1 MGILVIT
8 DIPRMTGLFE
18 QLAYQYPELVVVSE
32 IHRGIEELERS
43 KPEVV
48 IFQNRLSGLSADILH
63 KHLQSRLGG
72 QQVRFGLISPARE
85 IEPEMAARFAAVLD
99 PALPDAALEATL
111 QRLVQGKSDRV
122 AESAPAVE
130 EPAAPLQQPPQEP
143 PALEQTGQYPLVPPA
158 PATLQELQA
167 EADTEPGL
175 PMTYDAA
182 RRPSSGPIISDFSRQ
197 LDTSSDKL
205 QPEPDPF
212 PHREES
218 LALRDLYRE
227 PHLVTDLEEEPAWY
241 RRPGTLLTLVT
252 LAVVLVVSLLQYRTQ
267 RKTAAPKAPSASGPA
282 AVATVP
288 QPSTVKQPAPPVP
301 SVPSASPLV
310 SHGAGRLRQLPAFV
324 PKEGRDNGY
333 SKEHAGWELYL
344 SQTSEYRIFREKD
357 GGIKAVQVIDRSG
370 SGLQESFYVSVLKE
384 LAGVTAMR
392 PSSSDVKEG
401 YEVRRGT
408 AAGLQIVQYRDA
420 QGGRLRGFVITWP

>member
-32 IHRGIEELERS
+32 IHRGIEELERG

-63 KHLQSRLGG
+63 KHLQTRLGVR
-72 QQVRFGLISPARE
+72 QVRFALISTARDL
-85 IEPEMAARFAAVLD
+85 EPELTARFAAVLD
-99 PALPDAALEATL
+99 PALSDTALEAAL
-111 QRLVQGKSDRV
+111 QRLVQGRSDSM
-122 AESAPAVE
+122 AEPAPTAE
-130 EPAAPLQQPPQEP
+130 EPLAPLQQPTQEP
-143 PALEQTGQYPLVPPA
+143 PAAEQTGQYPLVPPA
-158 PATLQELQA
+158 PASLQELQA

-175 PMTYDAA
+175 PLTYDAA
-182 RRPSSGPIISDFSRQ
+182 RRPAAGPIISDFSRQ

-227 PHLVTDLEEEPAWY
+227 PHLVADLEEAPAWY
-241 RRPGTLLTLVT
+241 RRPVTLLILIT
-252 LAVVLVVSLLQYRTQ
+252 LAVVLVVSLLQDRTQ
-267 RKTAAPKAPSASGPA
+267 RKTAALKAPSASRPA
-282 AVATVP
+282 AVATAP
-288 QPSTVKQPAPPVP
+288 QPSPAKQPVPPVP
-301 SVPSASPLV
+301 PVSPLV

-324 PKEGRDNGY
+324 PKEGRDSGY

-384 LAGVTAMR
+384 LAGVTSMR